1 MFLCCTS
8 YMFSSVFKLCFDSP
22 KGTTWLPLILISSYA
37 ISLLSMG
44 LQPHELAVLT
54 DLLCQIA
61 LQERPSPFLS
71 PLRHITVSLIS
82 PVSTQIEC
90 DQYIKF

>member
-1 MFLCCTS
+1 MFL
-8 YMFSSVFKLCFDSP
+8 SVFKLRFDSP
-22 KGTTWLPLILISSYA
+22 KGTTCLPLIPSSYA
-37 ISLLSMG
+37 ISLLSVG

-71 PLRHITVSLIS
+71 PLRHITMSLIS
-82 PVSTQIEC
+82 PVSAQIES